1 MNEEAEKTI
10 FNTIDGFQWILG
22 GVVII
27 LILYLIFKN
36 LRDNK

>member
-10 FNTIDGFQWILG
+10 FNMIDGFQWILG
-22 GVVII
+22 GIGVL

-36 LRDNK
+36 LKNRK